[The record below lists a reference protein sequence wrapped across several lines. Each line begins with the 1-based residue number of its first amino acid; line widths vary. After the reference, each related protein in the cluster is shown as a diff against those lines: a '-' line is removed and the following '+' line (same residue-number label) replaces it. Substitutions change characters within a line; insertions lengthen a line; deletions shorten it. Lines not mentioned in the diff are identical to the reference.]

1 MPTLINGKPYDEG
14 TRFRIA
20 IEPEFKALSSIDK
33 NLDRREISYMNLNML
48 QHGFILLA
56 NNTEEKIKSIEME
69 KKENRTQFYHM
80 HIYKTSGISTKM
92 DIIDS
97 FQNRFVYSN
106 FIGLVD
112 DEQMLNASLITGHF
126 ASYPIDLFN
135 SFKKKLHTFT
145 LVRDPVERVVSHY
158 LYESRISSSDSTP
171 THSIEDLDNF
181 ITNNINVLKDLQ
193 TKNMTSSMDKNM
205 ANQIAEKTLENKILL
220 NETFTSL
227 GVTSR
232 FLSRYTKEDE
242 WKNHIE
248 KFLLI
253 GTVDNKKDFT
263 QQLHSILNSEGYF
276 QAINPEY
283 HINRNFVS
291 TKDFIKTIPKDIIDR
306 ITSINQNDMAMYE
319 YIKSVGVYNG
329 K

>member
-1 MPTLINGKPYDEG
+1 MPILINEKPYDQG
-14 TRFRIA
+14 TRFKIA
-20 IEPEFKALSSIDK
+20 IEPQFKVLSSIDK
-33 NLDRREISYMNLNML
+33 NLGKREISYMDLNLL
-48 QHGFILLA
+48 QHGFVII
-56 NNTEEKIKSIEME
+56 TDDGEEKIKSIRVPQ
-69 KKENRTQFYHM
+69 KENRTAFYHM

-97 FQNRFVYSN
+97 FRNSFVYSN

-145 LVRDPVERVVSHY
+145 LVRDPVERVISHY
-158 LYESRISSSDSTP
+158 LYECRLSSSASKA
-171 THSIEDLDNF
+171 SIEDLYNF
-181 ITNNINVLKDLQ
+181 ITNSRGVLKDLQ
-193 TKNMTSSMDKNM
+193 TKNMTSSMDKEI
-205 ANQIAEKTLENKILL
+205 ANGVAKKFLEDKCSL
-220 NETFTSL
+220 NDAITQL
-227 GVTSR
+227 GATSR
-232 FLSRYTKEDE
+232 FISPHTQEDK
-242 WKNHIE
+242 WKDHIE
-248 KFLLI
+248 KFSLI
-253 GTVDNKKDFT
+253 GVVDNKKDFRE
-263 QQLHSILNSEGYF
+263 QLYNLLNSEDYF
-276 QAINPEY
+276 QAPTPEY

-291 TKDFIKTIPKDIIDR
+291 TKDFIKTIPKDIIDK